1 MDLQALILSINTGIQ
16 NKDYDSI
23 RSIFS
28 SFGGQQR
35 RGSVGQGEQRS
46 LSAHFIQAAV
56 ASPTFLPDAF
66 DHIEDVIIKALGH
79 LPVTVENAADNQLR
93 QKLFEHKINHPTN
106 TDYAG
111 AARIIAELRMDDDNN
126 SVYYISPAD
135 KMNVFVKIAECF
147 LNEDE
152 TEQADAAV
160 TKAGSVVQRV
170 DASNNKALLL
180 RYKSTYARVLDA
192 NRKFMQAAQR
202 YHELSEAFDLV
213 DAESLLQM
221 LGRAVTCAILAPSG
235 PQRQRILAHI
245 YKDARLDQLDSIQG
259 MESHSQIMKK
269 MYMHQI
275 LQPQE
280 LVKFES
286 SLADHQKAV
295 MGDGLTIMERG
306 VIEHNMVAV
315 ANLYQ
320 SIYITELARILGV
333 PPEKAEMTAASMIMD
348 GSLRGSINQVE
359 GLLNFEEEEEEEV
372 ILDRSISSFCIEL
385 NNVTD
390 AIKASAM

>member
-1 MDLQALILSINTGIQ
+1 MDLQSLIQTINSNIQ
-16 NKDYDSI
+16 NQDYDSI

-46 LSAHFIQAAV
+46 LSAHFIHVAV
-56 ASPTFLPDAF
+56 ASPSFLPDAF

-79 LPVTVENAADNQLR
+79 LPVTVENAADNALR
-93 QKLFEHKINHPTN
+93 QKLFDYKINHPTN
-106 TDYAG
+106 ADYAG
-111 AARIIAELRMDDDNN
+111 AARVLAELRMEDDSS
-126 SVYYISPAD
+126 SVYYITPAD
-135 KMNVFVKIAECF
+135 KMYVFVKIAECF
-147 LNEDE
+147 LADDE

-160 TKAGSVVQRV
+160 TKAGSLVQRV
-170 DASNNKALLL
+170 NAANNKALVL
-180 RYKSTYARVLDA
+180 RYKSTYARVLDS
-192 NRKFMQAAQR
+192 NRKFLQAAQR

-221 LGRAVTCAILAPSG
+221 LGRAVSCAILAPSG

-245 YKDARLDQLDSIQG
+245 YKDNRLDQLDSISG
-259 MESHSQIMKK
+259 MESHSKILKK

-280 LVKFES
+280 LVQFEA
-286 SLADHQKAV
+286 SLMDHQKAI

-315 ANLYQ
+315 GNLYQ
-320 SIYITELARILGV
+320 AIYFTELARILGV
-333 PPEKAEMTAASMIMD
+333 SPEKAEMTAANMIMD
-348 GSLRGSINQVE
+348 GSLRGSIDQVE
-359 GLLNFEEEEEEEV
+359 GLLEFEDEEEEDV
-372 ILDRSISSFCIEL
+372 VLDRAITGFCTEL

-390 AIKASAM
+390 AIKAATT